1 MASISVQCRL
11 MPDIH
16 QTGEHCV
23 PGIFYNILVSAANEK
38 GVIIPCSVKFRATAA
53 LNDPENK
60 QNGTDWSQ
68 PLKSSLLGSVLWSVN
83 ALTDPLP
90 APIEVE
96 VDAEGIVHKVTVQPA
111 ANLAAMLQRLNEKTT
126 DEWCGFLSKGYHASD
141 LMHFAAEALSASV
154 NTIYSDLMKSP
165 SGADLTALMKA
176 SYNESSGILSVTEQT
191 NKMAAARVTSHLNLE
206 GSSDLFG
213 KLLDAMANQA
223 ERKGEAGV
231 VLKYFIKDVPEL
243 FQVIQ
248 LLLEQCGREMKDLFD
263 WIELNLPWEDIGEAH
278 DLVKSVAETLIKDL
292 IGSNAKVT
300 QGWGAVMS
308 SFRSVWS
315 SASGQMGERTK
326 ELIPLATGLQQSWKE
341 HSPKLSKRIQIDH
354 QQFETGWIGWRL
366 THSLSGGPAE
376 PTDLIQSI
384 LKALDFSGLSK
395 ALNELSEALSGLD
408 MSEEAE
414 ESLGLIQAFLTKIIR
429 GDTSQVEQL
438 LSGGPELNA
447 VLAAP
452 QELFKLMDQLQS
464 KGNSMIKL
472 VHACLELVYDFI
484 TAPIEVPFLEALKPW
499 MEPLAASDTQPKFS
513 FLDLMILGL
522 VTPGVVLFRSA
533 TQRGPF
539 TLNDLHGLI
548 GTDWSLNDIPIK
560 DFSEK
565 FVNTLGNQSDQPKY
579 RTAEKRKVNP
589 TPLPQLQIPGSPF
602 PEPPPHFKEVCDGIC
617 LFLELCAAIS
627 EAMADII
634 NLVYDAEEIA
644 VSGATSGNEEEK
656 SATDTVDWGETAKE
670 FLTLS
675 YESFGFGFK
684 TTINLIRTAELYMLN
699 EEAKARWAEI
709 GPARLVAFNPVYPA
723 WVGLANSGYWLGCG
737 WALLLVDFI
746 MKVSEDEELGAGAA
760 DFEISGAAYTEAD
773 AQMTKL
779 LKFVKGFTH
788 VSGVVIGIFIN
799 KAALANTM
807 LYDDVLDEEVI
818 PMADKVLGLIEAGK
832 DRDKMQ
838 AARAGEQIGEQLSP
852 WHDWELT
859 KLVCEQIGETSRNFE
874 LAKDLIDKI
883 PEYGSELAFAWDL
896 GCILMANTMTS
907 FSLAISV
914 YQFNETYHPVDQAK
928 SMGDHK

>member
-1 MASISVQCRL
+1 MSSISVQCRL
-11 MPDIH
+11 MPDIQ
-16 QTGEHCV
+16 QTGEQCV
-23 PGIFYNILVSAANEK
+23 PGIFYNILVSAINEK
-38 GVIIPCSVKFRATAA
+38 GVIIPCSAKFRATAA
-53 LNDPENK
+53 LKDPEHK
-60 QNGTDWSQ
+60 SNGTEWS
-68 PLKSSLLGSVLWSVN
+68 PSLRSSMLGSVLWSIN
-83 ALTDPLP
+83 ALTDTLP
-90 APIEVE
+90 PPIEVQIE
-96 VDAEGIVHKVTVQPA
+96 AGGTSQLVVVQPA
-111 ANLAAMLQRLNEKTT
+111 ANLAVMLQKLNERSA
-126 DEWCGFLSKGYHASD
+126 DEWCGFLSKGYHATN

-154 NTIYSDLMKSP
+154 AKIYSDLMKSP
-165 SGADLTALMKA
+165 SGADLEALIKA
-176 SYNESSGILSVTEQT
+176 TYNQTSGILEATEAT
-191 NKMAAARVTSHLNLE
+191 NKQAATAVKSHLTMD
-206 GSSDLFG
+206 GPADLFS
-213 KLLDAMANQA
+213 KLMDAMANQA
-223 ERKGEAGV
+223 ERKGEAGL
-231 VLKYFIKDVPEL
+231 VLKYFIKDVSEL
-243 FQVIQ
+243 FQVMQ

-292 IGSNAKVT
+292 IGSNATVT
-300 QGWGAVMS
+300 QGWGDVMS

-315 SASGQMGERTK
+315 DTSSQMGERTK
-326 ELIPLATGLQQSWKE
+326 ELIPIAKGLQQSWTE
-341 HSPKLSKRIQIDH
+341 HSPKLSNRIQIDH

-366 THSLSGGPAE
+366 THSMAGGPAE
-376 PTDLIQSI
+376 LTDLVQNA

-395 ALNELSEALSGLD
+395 VLNELSEALSGLD
-408 MSEEAE
+408 MSEEAN
-414 ESLGLIQAFLTKIIR
+414 ESLELIQAFFTKIIR

-438 LSGGPELNA
+438 LSGGPELDA

-452 QELFKLMDQLQS
+452 GELFKLMDQLQS
-464 KGNSMIKL
+464 KGDSVIKL
-472 VHACLELVYDFI
+472 VHACLELVHDFV
-484 TAPIEVPFLEALKPW
+484 TAPIEVPFLEALRPW

-513 FLDLMILGL
+513 FLDLMVLGL
-522 VTPGVVLFRSA
+522 VTPGVVLFKAA

-539 TLNDLHGLI
+539 SLSDLHKVI
-548 GTDWSLNDIPIK
+548 GADWSLNDIPIK

-565 FVNTLGNQSDQPKY
+565 FINTLGNQSDQPKDH
-579 RTAEKRKVNP
+579 TQEKRKVNSG
-589 TPLPQLQIPGSPF
+589 PLPVLQIPDSPF
-602 PEPPPHFKEVCDGIC
+602 PEPPPHFKEVCDGVC
-617 LFLELCAAIS
+617 LFLELCAALS

-634 NLVYDAEEIA
+634 NLVYDAEKIA

-684 TTINLIRTAELYMLN
+684 TTINLIRTAELYVLN
-699 EEAKARWAEI
+699 KEAKARWAEI
-709 GPARLVAFNPVYPA
+709 GPARLVAFNPVYPV

-746 MKVSEDEELGAGAA
+746 MKVSEDEELGAGAT

-788 VSGVVIGIFIN
+788 VSGVVIGIFMN
-799 KAALANTM
+799 KAALANTL

-818 PMADKVLGLIEAGK
+818 PMADKVLDLTEAGK
-832 DRDKMQ
+832 DRDKVQ

-928 SMGDHK
+928 SIGDHK